1 MSDLFCMYCL
11 PPAPGKHQEHC
22 RLYTEPNKAVLDK
35 FEDVL
40 QQVADLTGQDID
52 VSKVMDEA
60 RKKNARSGKMESTG
74 EA

>member
-1 MSDLFCMYCL
+1 MSYLFCMYCL

-22 RLYTEPNKAVLDK
+22 QLYKEPNEAVLDQ

-40 QQVADLTGQDID
+40 KKAADLTGQDID
-52 VSKVMDEA
+52 VSGIMDEA
-60 RKKNARSGKMESTG
+60 RKKNDRSGKMESTG